1 MNMGDILLKAQV
13 REKTGKEVSRKM
25 RAQGLI
31 PAILYGPSTPPIPL
45 VVNPIAVLKVLE
57 KEQSASSF
65 LDLEITDGKTSQVK
79 KALIKD
85 VDFHPATDQLMHVDF
100 YEITVGKE
108 LTLEV
113 PIVIVGK
120 AKGVEKGGVLE
131 QNLRELTISCLP
143 KLVPS
148 HIEIDVANLDIG
160 DSIHVADISVAE
172 GIKIENDP
180 QVPVI
185 TLVAPEEEEV
195 KAEVEEEEVEE
206 TEEAEA

>member
-1 MNMGDILLKAQV
+1 VNMGDILLKAQV
-13 REKTGKEVSRKM
+13 REETGKEISRKL

-31 PAILYGPSTPPIPL
+31 PAILYGPSTQPIPL
-45 VVNPIAVLKVLE
+45 VVNPIAVLKALE

-85 VDFHPATDQLMHVDF
+85 VDFHPATDQLIHVDF

-180 QVPVI
+180 QVPVV
-185 TLVAPEEEEV
+185 TLVAPEEVE
-195 KAEVEEEEVEE
+195 AEAEEEELEE
-206 TEEAEA
+206 TAEA

>member
-13 REKTGKEVSRKM
+13 REKTGKEISRKL

-31 PAILYGPSTPPIPL
+31 PAILYGPSTQPIPL
-45 VVNPIAVLKVLE
+45 VVNPIAVLKALE

-85 VDFHPATDQLMHVDF
+85 VDFHPATDQLIHVDF

-120 AKGVEKGGVLE
+120 AKGVEKGGILE

-180 QVPVI
+180 QVPVV
-185 TLVAPEEEEV
+185 TLVAPEEEVE
-195 KAEVEEEEVEE
+195 AEAEEEELEE
-206 TEEAEA
+206 TAEA

>member
-1 MNMGDILLKAQV
+1 MGDILLKAQV
-13 REKTGKEVSRKM
+13 REKTGKEISRKL

-31 PAILYGPSTPPIPL
+31 PAILYGPSTQPIPL

-85 VDFHPATDQLMHVDF
+85 VDFHPATDQLIHVDF

-120 AKGVEKGGVLE
+120 AKGVEKGGILE

-180 QVPVI
+180 QVPVV
-185 TLVAPEEEEV
+185 TLVAPEEV
-195 KAEVEEEEVEE
+195 KAEAEEEELEE
-206 TEEAEA
+206 TAEA

>member
-13 REKTGKEVSRKM
+13 REKTGKEISRKL

-31 PAILYGPSTPPIPL
+31 PAILYGPSTQPIPL

-85 VDFHPATDQLMHVDF
+85 VDFHPATDQLIHVDF

-120 AKGVEKGGVLE
+120 AKGVEKGGILE

-180 QVPVI
+180 QVPVV
-185 TLVAPEEEEV
+185 TLVAPEEEVE
-195 KAEVEEEEVEE
+195 AEAEEEELEE
-206 TEEAEA
+206 TAEA

>member
-1 MNMGDILLKAQV
+1 
-13 REKTGKEVSRKM
+13 
-25 RAQGLI
+25 
-31 PAILYGPSTPPIPL
+31 
-45 VVNPIAVLKVLE
+45 
-57 KEQSASSF
+57 

-85 VDFHPATDQLMHVDF
+85 VDFHPTTDQLIHVDF
-100 YEITVGKE
+100 YQITVGKE
-108 LTLEV
+108 LTLDV

-120 AKGVEKGGVLE
+120 AKGTEKGGILE

-148 HIEIDVANLDIG
+148 HIEVDVTDLDIG
-160 DSIHVADISVAE
+160 DSIHVADISVDE

-180 QVPVI
+180 QVPVV

-195 KAEVEEEEVEE
+195 KVEEEEVEE
-206 TEEAEA
+206 TGEAET

>member
-1 MNMGDILLKAQV
+1 VNMGDILLKAQI
-13 REKTGKEVSRKM
+13 REKTGKEISRKL
-25 RAQGLI
+25 RTKGLI
-31 PAILYGPSTPPIPL
+31 PAILYGPSVQPIPL
-45 VVNPIAVLKVLE
+45 AVNPIAVLKVLE

-85 VDFHPATDQLMHVDF
+85 VDFHPTTDQLIHVDF
-100 YEITVGKE
+100 YQITVGKE
-108 LTLEV
+108 LTLDV

-120 AKGVEKGGVLE
+120 AKGVEKGGILE

-148 HIEIDVANLDIG
+148 HIEVDVTDLDIG
-160 DSIHVADISVAE
+160 DSIHVADISVDE

-180 QVPVI
+180 QVPVV

-195 KAEVEEEEVEE
+195 KVEEEEVEE
-206 TEEAEA
+206 TGEAET

>member
-13 REKTGKEVSRKM
+13 REETGKEISRKL

-31 PAILYGPSTPPIPL
+31 PAILYGPSTTQPIPL

-85 VDFHPATDQLMHVDF
+85 VDFHPATDQLIHVDF

-180 QVPVI
+180 QVPVV
-185 TLVAPEEEEV
+185 TLVAPEEEVE
-195 KAEVEEEEVEE
+195 AEAEEEELEE
-206 TEEAEA
+206 TAEA

>member
-1 MNMGDILLKAQV
+1 VNMGDILLKAQV
-13 REKTGKEVSRKM
+13 REKTGKEISRKL

-31 PAILYGPSTPPIPL
+31 PAILYGPSTQPIPL

-85 VDFHPATDQLMHVDF
+85 VDFHPATDQLIHVDF

-120 AKGVEKGGVLE
+120 AKGVEKGGILE

-180 QVPVI
+180 QVPVV
-185 TLVAPEEEEV
+185 TLVAPEEEVE
-195 KAEVEEEEVEE
+195 AEAEEEELEE
-206 TEEAEA
+206 TAEA

>member
-1 MNMGDILLKAQV
+1 MGDILLKAQV
-13 REKTGKEVSRKM
+13 REETGKEISRKL

-31 PAILYGPSTPPIPL
+31 PAILYGPSVQPIPL
-45 VVNPIAVLKVLE
+45 VVNPTAVLKVLE
-57 KEQSASSF
+57 KEQAASSF
-65 LDLEITDGKTSQVK
+65 LDLEIIDGKNSEIK
-79 KALIKD
+79 KVLIKD
-85 VDFHPATDQLMHVDF
+85 VDFHPATDQLIHVDF
-100 YEITVGKE
+100 YQITVGKE
-108 LTLEV
+108 LTLDV

-180 QVPVI
+180 QVPVV
-185 TLVAPEEEEV
+185 TLVAPEEEA
-195 KAEVEEEEVEE
+195 KAEAEEEEVEE
-206 TEEAEA
+206 TEEA

>member
-1 MNMGDILLKAQV
+1 MGDILLKAQV
-13 REKTGKEVSRKM
+13 REETGKEISRKL

-31 PAILYGPSTPPIPL
+31 PAILYGPSTQPIPL
-45 VVNPIAVLKVLE
+45 VVNPIAVLKALE

-85 VDFHPATDQLMHVDF
+85 VDFHPATDQLIHVDF

-180 QVPVI
+180 QVPVV
-185 TLVAPEEEEV
+185 TLVAPEEVE
-195 KAEVEEEEVEE
+195 AEAEEEELEE
-206 TEEAEA
+206 TAEA

>member
-1 MNMGDILLKAQV
+1 VNMGDILLKAQV

>member
-13 REKTGKEVSRKM
+13 REETGKEISRKL

-31 PAILYGPSTPPIPL
+31 PAILYGPSVQPIPL
-45 VVNPIAVLKVLE
+45 VVNPTAVLKILE
-57 KEQSASSF
+57 KEQAASSF
-65 LDLEITDGKTSQVK
+65 LDLEITDGKNSQIK
-79 KALIKD
+79 KVLIKD
-85 VDFHPATDQLMHVDF
+85 VDFHPATDQLIHVDF
-100 YEITVGKE
+100 YQITVGKE
-108 LTLEV
+108 LTLDV

-160 DSIHVADISVAE
+160 DSIHVADISVPE

-180 QVPVI
+180 QVPVV
-185 TLVAPEEEEV
+185 TLVAPEEA
-195 KAEVEEEEVEE
+195 KAEAEGEEVEE
-206 TEEAEA
+206 TEEA

>member
-13 REKTGKEVSRKM
+13 REETGKEISRKL

-31 PAILYGPSTPPIPL
+31 PAILYGPSTQPIPL

-85 VDFHPATDQLMHVDF
+85 VDFHPATDQLIHVDF

-180 QVPVI
+180 QVPVV
-185 TLVAPEEEEV
+185 TLVAPEEVE
-195 KAEVEEEEVEE
+195 AEAEEEELEE
-206 TEEAEA
+206 TAEA

>member
-1 MNMGDILLKAQV
+1 MGDILLKAQV
-13 REKTGKEVSRKM
+13 REETGKEISRKL

-31 PAILYGPSTPPIPL
+31 PAILYGPSTQPIPL
-45 VVNPIAVLKVLE
+45 VVNPIAVLKALE

-85 VDFHPATDQLMHVDF
+85 VDFHPATDQLIHVDF

-180 QVPVI
+180 QVPVV
-185 TLVAPEEEEV
+185 TLVAPEEV
-195 KAEVEEEEVEE
+195 KAEAEEEELEE
-206 TEEAEA
+206 TAEA

>member
-1 MNMGDILLKAQV
+1 MGDILLKAQV

-172 GIKIENDP
+172 GIRIENDP

>member
-1 MNMGDILLKAQV
+1 MGDILLKAQI
-13 REKTGKEVSRKM
+13 REKTGKEISRKL
-25 RAQGLI
+25 RTKGLI
-31 PAILYGPSTPPIPL
+31 PAILYGPSVQPIPL
-45 VVNPIAVLKVLE
+45 AVNPIAVLKVLE

-65 LDLEITDGKTSQVK
+65 LDLEITDGKTSQIK

-85 VDFHPATDQLMHVDF
+85 VDFHPTTDQLIHVDF
-100 YEITVGKE
+100 YQITVGKE
-108 LTLEV
+108 LTLDV

-120 AKGVEKGGVLE
+120 AKGTEKGGILE

-148 HIEIDVANLDIG
+148 HIEVDVTDLDIG
-160 DSIHVADISVAE
+160 DSIHVADISVDE

-180 QVPVI
+180 QVPVV

-195 KAEVEEEEVEE
+195 KVEEEEVEE
-206 TEEAEA
+206 TGEAET

>member
-1 MNMGDILLKAQV
+1 VNMGDILLKAQV
-13 REKTGKEVSRKM
+13 REETGKEISRKL

-31 PAILYGPSTPPIPL
+31 PAILYGPSTQPIPL
-45 VVNPIAVLKVLE
+45 VVNPIAVLKALE

-85 VDFHPATDQLMHVDF
+85 VDFHPATDQLIHVDF

-180 QVPVI
+180 QVPVV
-185 TLVAPEEEEV
+185 TLVAPEEV
-195 KAEVEEEEVEE
+195 KAEAEEEELEE
-206 TEEAEA
+206 TAEA

>member
-1 MNMGDILLKAQV
+1 MGDILLKAQI
-13 REKTGKEVSRKM
+13 REKTGKEISRKL
-25 RAQGLI
+25 RAKGLI
-31 PAILYGPSTPPIPL
+31 PAILYGPSVQPIPL
-45 VVNPIAVLKVLE
+45 AVNPIAVLKVLE

-85 VDFHPATDQLMHVDF
+85 VDFHPTTDQLIHVDF
-100 YEITVGKE
+100 YQITVGKE
-108 LTLEV
+108 LTLDV

-120 AKGVEKGGVLE
+120 AKGTEKGGILE

-148 HIEIDVANLDIG
+148 HIEVDVTDLDIG
-160 DSIHVADISVAE
+160 DSIHVADISVDE

-180 QVPVI
+180 QVPVV

-206 TEEAEA
+206 TGEAET

>member
-13 REKTGKEVSRKM
+13 REETGKEISRKL

-31 PAILYGPSTPPIPL
+31 PAILYGPSTQPIPL
-45 VVNPIAVLKVLE
+45 VVNPIAVLKALE

-85 VDFHPATDQLMHVDF
+85 VDFHPATDQLIHVDF

-180 QVPVI
+180 QVPVV
-185 TLVAPEEEEV
+185 TLVAPEEV
-195 KAEVEEEEVEE
+195 KAEAEEEELEE
-206 TEEAEA
+206 TAEA

>member
-13 REKTGKEVSRKM
+13 REETGKEISRKL

-31 PAILYGPSTPPIPL
+31 PAILYGPSVQPIPL
-45 VVNPIAVLKVLE
+45 VVNPTAVLKILE
-57 KEQSASSF
+57 KEQAASSF
-65 LDLEITDGKTSQVK
+65 LDLEITDGKNSQIK
-79 KALIKD
+79 KVLIKD
-85 VDFHPATDQLMHVDF
+85 VDFHPATDQLIHVDF
-100 YEITVGKE
+100 YQITVGKE
-108 LTLEV
+108 LTLDV

-180 QVPVI
+180 QVPVV
-185 TLVAPEEEEV
+185 TLVAPEEV
-195 KAEVEEEEVEE
+195 KAEAEEEELEE
-206 TEEAEA
+206 TAEA

>member
-1 MNMGDILLKAQV
+1 VNMGDILLKAQI
-13 REKTGKEVSRKM
+13 REKTGKEISRKL
-25 RAQGLI
+25 RTKGLI
-31 PAILYGPSTPPIPL
+31 PAILYGPSVQPIPL
-45 VVNPIAVLKVLE
+45 AVNPIAVLKVLE

-65 LDLEITDGKTSQVK
+65 LDLEITDGKTSQIK

-85 VDFHPATDQLMHVDF
+85 VDFHPTTDQLIHVDF
-100 YEITVGKE
+100 YQITVGKE
-108 LTLEV
+108 LTLDV

-148 HIEIDVANLDIG
+148 HIEVDVTDLDIG
-160 DSIHVADISVAE
+160 DSIHVADISVDE

-180 QVPVI
+180 QVPVV

-195 KAEVEEEEVEE
+195 KVEEEEVEE
-206 TEEAEA
+206 TGEAET

>member
-1 MNMGDILLKAQV
+1 VNMGDILLKAQV
-13 REKTGKEVSRKM
+13 REETGKEISRKL

-31 PAILYGPSTPPIPL
+31 PAILYGPSVQPIPL
-45 VVNPIAVLKVLE
+45 VVNPTAVLKILE
-57 KEQSASSF
+57 KEQAASSF
-65 LDLEITDGKTSQVK
+65 LDLEITDAKNSQIK
-79 KALIKD
+79 KVLIKD
-85 VDFHPATDQLMHVDF
+85 VDFHPTTDQLIHVDF
-100 YEITVGKE
+100 YQITVGKE
-108 LTLEV
+108 LTLDV

-160 DSIHVADISVAE
+160 DSIHVADISVPE

-180 QVPVI
+180 QVPVV
-185 TLVAPEEEEV
+185 TLVAPEEA
-195 KAEVEEEEVEE
+195 KAEAEGEEVEE
-206 TEEAEA
+206 TEEA

>member
-1 MNMGDILLKAQV
+1 MNMGDILLKAQI
-13 REKTGKEVSRKM
+13 REKTGKEISRKL
-25 RAQGLI
+25 RTKGLI
-31 PAILYGPSTPPIPL
+31 PAILYGPSVQPIPL
-45 VVNPIAVLKVLE
+45 AVNPIAVLKVLE

-85 VDFHPATDQLMHVDF
+85 VDFHPTTDQLIHVDF
-100 YEITVGKE
+100 YQITVGKE
-108 LTLEV
+108 LTLDV

-148 HIEIDVANLDIG
+148 HIEVDVTDLDIG
-160 DSIHVADISVAE
+160 DSIHVADISVDE

-180 QVPVI
+180 QVPVV

-195 KAEVEEEEVEE
+195 KVEEEEVEE
-206 TEEAEA
+206 TGEAET

>member
-1 MNMGDILLKAQV
+1 VNMGDILLKAQI
-13 REKTGKEVSRKM
+13 REKTGKEISRKL
-25 RAQGLI
+25 RAKGLI
-31 PAILYGPSTPPIPL
+31 PAILYGPSVQPIPL
-45 VVNPIAVLKVLE
+45 AVNPIAVLKVLE

-85 VDFHPATDQLMHVDF
+85 VDFHPTTDQLIHVDF
-100 YEITVGKE
+100 YQITVGKE
-108 LTLEV
+108 LTLDV

-120 AKGVEKGGVLE
+120 AKGVEKGGILE

-148 HIEIDVANLDIG
+148 HIEVDVTDLDIG
-160 DSIHVADISVAE
+160 DSIHVADISVDE

-180 QVPVI
+180 QVPVV

-195 KAEVEEEEVEE
+195 KVEEEEVEE
-206 TEEAEA
+206 TGEAET

>member
-1 MNMGDILLKAQV
+1 VNMGDILLKAQV
-13 REKTGKEVSRKM
+13 REETGKEISRKL

-31 PAILYGPSTPPIPL
+31 PAILYGPSVQPIPL
-45 VVNPIAVLKVLE
+45 VVNPTAVLKILE
-57 KEQSASSF
+57 KEQAASSF
-65 LDLEITDGKTSQVK
+65 LDLEITDGKNSQIK
-79 KALIKD
+79 KVLIKD
-85 VDFHPATDQLMHVDF
+85 VDFHPATDQLIHVDF
-100 YEITVGKE
+100 YQITVGKE
-108 LTLEV
+108 LTLDV

-160 DSIHVADISVAE
+160 DSIHVADISVPE

-180 QVPVI
+180 QVPVV
-185 TLVAPEEEEV
+185 TLVAPEEA
-195 KAEVEEEEVEE
+195 KAEAEGEEVEE
-206 TEEAEA
+206 TEEA

>member
-1 MNMGDILLKAQV
+1 MGDILLKAQV

>member
-13 REKTGKEVSRKM
+13 REETGKEISRKL

-31 PAILYGPSTPPIPL
+31 PAILYGPSTQPIPL

-85 VDFHPATDQLMHVDF
+85 VDFHPATDQLIHVDF

-120 AKGVEKGGVLE
+120 AKGVEKGGILE

-180 QVPVI
+180 QVPVV
-185 TLVAPEEEEV
+185 TLVAPEEVE
-195 KAEVEEEEVEE
+195 AEAEEEELEE
-206 TEEAEA
+206 TAEA